1 MGIVKVLLSV
11 LLSILG
17 AAVGLLLLFV
27 IVCSISV
34 LFVDMKTEYKEEHP
48 LFRFYANV
56 IVGIVCFFCGI
67 KLKVTGIEKIPTD
80 RRFVFVSNHRS
91 NFDPLVALWVM
102 RKYHVSFISKPSNF
116 KIPVIG
122 RIAHRCCFMSIDR
135 ENPRNAIKAITRSV
149 DLINRDEVSI
159 GVYPEGTR
167 SKDAKMLPFHDGVLM
182 IAQKSKVPV
191 VVSTIQG
198 TEKIQKNFPFR
209 RTEVKVDFL
218 DCIETM
224 EKIKTADLA
233 MKVRH
238 IMEENLPEERDC
250 DQTATTEEESNT

>member
-1 MGIVKVLLSV
+1 MGILKVLLSIV
-11 LLSILG
+11 LSILG
-17 AAVGLLLLFV
+17 VALSLLLLFV

-34 LFVDMKTEYKEEHP
+34 LFVDMKKEYEEEHP
-48 LFRFYANV
+48 LFRFYANA
-56 IVGIVCFFCGI
+56 IVGFLCLFGGV

-91 NFDPLVALWVM
+91 NFDPLIALWVM

-149 DLINRDEVSI
+149 NLINGDKVSI

-198 TEKIQKNFPFR
+198 SEKIHQNFPFR
-209 RTEVKVDFL
+209 RTEVRVDFL
-218 DCIETM
+218 DCIETI

-233 MKVRH
+233 QKVRRE
-238 IMEENLPEERDC
+238 MEENLPEERARLE
-250 DQTATTEEESNT
+250 TATKEEENKA